1 MTKNLSYALHSAVV
15 LAFMFLFQF
24 LPPVAPLTHVSMQ
37 VIGVFIGV
45 IYGWVNVGLACWAW
59 WPWAA
64 RTTCP

>member
-45 IYGWVNVGLACWAW
+45 I
-59 WPWAA
+59 
-64 RTTCP
+64 